1 MCVTLSFRGYVCAA
15 PTDRQTEPCIQKN
28 TNQSSGLVSE
38 TLSFS
43 EGPGLRF
50 MTRSGAMQAREP
62 TPRASC
68 VCGSS
73 REGGGA
79 ILVPTQSTEQGTL
92 YLCRHTTTPTLS
104 QRCSGGKL
112 HPPRQSINKVGPWV
126 SARCTKHTRPAPPL
140 PLCPSIL
147 PYVLHPDF
155 WTELSRLPFLQST
168 METHGDVMYV
178 FFPCPQPAV
187 LQLQLRHHPRSH
199 AGPCASRNS
208 QCHQP
213 CPESGS
219 PRMPRPAPRRARLIA
234 NPAAA
239 QLACSLSAAQ
249 LAVDSIRPGQR

>member
-1 MCVTLSFRGYVCAA
+1 MYALH
-15 PTDRQTEPCIQKN
+15 PQTDRQNHAYKKN
-28 TNQSSGLVSE
+28 TNRSSGLVSE

-43 EGPGLRF
+43 EGPGLGF

-79 ILVPTQSTEQGTL
+79 ILVPTQSTEQVPCISAVTQPHL
-92 YLCRHTTTPTLS
+92 LS

-155 WTELSRLPFLQST
+155 WTELSRLPFLQFT